1 MPKHNQFI
9 KKLQSRFLAVNN
21 TLENFFNGLRSL
33 KSNIKKIKFTNNSKA
48 ILFFGI
54 SVILVLSYFLI
65 PTFYNKNE
73 VKNIIQNQIFKNYN
87 IEIKINEK
95 IDYSLLPKPHFVAK
109 NVLILRDEREIG
121 LVENLKVFI
130 AANKFFSKNNFK
142 VKDLVFQKTDLNF
155 YIDDLIFFQD
165 LLKTEPSDNKII
177 FKNSNLFF
185 KNSYDEILF
194 INKIKKSE
202 FYYDSINLVN
212 VLSSENE
219 VFNLPYKFV
228 IKNDKFNKLVE
239 SKFNSKKVRLNVENI
254 LYYDEEIKD
263 GLLDIL
269 FINKTTSLKYELK
282 KNSLN
287 FINQNQKNLYDGF
300 IEFIPF
306 YLQANFNY
314 EGLSTKYLFND
325 ESILIEL
332 IKSELLNNQNLNIN
346 IKLNVKDIINI
357 NELNNFYLN
366 LEIESGDIKISDAYV
381 MWKDDLIINLNE
393 SLINYDQ
400 GEIFLT
406 GRINVEIK
414 DTNDFY
420 SSFQINKKFRK
431 EIKQIQFDFNYNFM
445 QENISFDNLII
456 DKKKNNNIE
465 EFIDDFNLN
474 TKVLNKVTL
483 KNFINEFFKIYFG

>member
-9 KKLQSRFLAVNN
+9 KKLQTRILAVNN
-21 TLENFFNGLRSL
+21 ALENFFNGLRSL

-269 FINKTTSLKYELK
+269 FINKTTSLNYELK

-381 MWKDDLIINLNE
+381 MWKDDLAFERIVNNPKRAIGESTIKSIHEYSKSNNLNLE
-393 SLINYDQ
+393 SSSKKMIQENLIKPKAKI
-400 GEIFLT
+400 GL
-406 GRINVEIK
+406 
-414 DTNDFY
+414 
-420 SSFQINKKFRK
+420 SSFL
-431 EIKQIQFDFNYNFM
+431 
-445 QENISFDNLII
+445 NLISKWRNQI
-456 DKKKNNNIE
+456 
-465 EFIDDFNLN
+465 
-474 TKVLNKVTL
+474 KVNK
-483 KNFINEFFKIYFG
+483 INHVKLLQIV

>member
-9 KKLQSRFLAVNN
+9 KKLQTRILAVNN
-21 TLENFFNGLRSL
+21 ALENFFNGLRSL

-269 FINKTTSLKYELK
+269 FINKTTSLNYELK
-282 KNSLN
+282 KNS
-287 FINQNQKNLYDGF
+287 F
-300 IEFIPF
+300 
-306 YLQANFNY
+306 
-314 EGLSTKYLFND
+314 LS
-325 ESILIEL
+325 
-332 IKSELLNNQNLNIN
+332 
-346 IKLNVKDIINI
+346 
-357 NELNNFYLN
+357 
-366 LEIESGDIKISDAYV
+366 
-381 MWKDDLIINLNE
+381 
-393 SLINYDQ
+393 
-400 GEIFLT
+400 
-406 GRINVEIK
+406 
-414 DTNDFY
+414 
-420 SSFQINKKFRK
+420 KFRDRK
-431 EIKQIQFDFNYNFM
+431 WRY
-445 QENISFDNLII
+445 
-456 DKKKNNNIE
+456 
-465 EFIDDFNLN
+465 
-474 TKVLNKVTL
+474 
-483 KNFINEFFKIYFG
+483 

>member
-9 KKLQSRFLAVNN
+9 KKLQSKFLAVNDK
-21 TLENFFNGLRSL
+21 LENFFNGLRSL

-48 ILFFGI
+48 ILFLGI
-54 SVILVLSYFLI
+54 SVILILSYFLI
-65 PTFYNKNE
+65 PTFYDKNE
-73 VKNIIQNQIFKNYN
+73 VKNKIQNQILKNYN
-87 IEIKINEK
+87 IEIKISEK

-109 NVLILRDEREIG
+109 NVVILRNEKEIG
-121 LVENLKVFI
+121 LVKNFKVFI
-130 AANKFFSKNNFK
+130 ATNRFFSKDSFK
-142 VKDLVFQKTDLNF
+142 VKDLVFQKTDFNF
-155 YIDDLIFFQD
+155 YKDDLIFFQK

-177 FKNSNLFF
+177 FKNSNIFF
-185 KNSYDEILF
+185 KDSYDETLF

-202 FYYDSINLVN
+202 FYYDSINLIN

-219 VFNLPYKFV
+219 IFNLPYKLV
-228 IKNDKFNKLVE
+228 IKNDKFNKLVD
-239 SKFNSKKVRLNVENI
+239 SKFSSKKIRLNVENI
-254 LYYDEEIKD
+254 VYYDEEIKN

-269 FINKTTSLKYELK
+269 FINRNTSLKYELK

-287 FINQNQKNLYDGF
+287 FITQNQKNIYDGL
-300 IEFIPF
+300 IEFKPF

-314 EGLSTKYLFND
+314 EGLSTKHLFNND
-325 ESILIEL
+325 SILIEL

-346 IKLNVKDIINI
+346 INLNVKDIINI
-357 NELNNFYLN
+357 DELNDLFLK
-366 LEIESGDIKISDAYV
+366 LEIESGDINLSDSYV
-381 MWKDDLIINLNE
+381 MWKDDLTINLNE

-406 GRINVEIK
+406 GRINVDIK
-414 DTNDFY
+414 DINDFY
-420 SSFQINKKFRK
+420 KSFQVNKKFRK
-431 EIKQIQFDFNYNFM
+431 KIKQIQFDFNYNFT
-445 QENISFDNLII
+445 QEKISFDNLVI

-474 TKVLNKVTL
+474 IKIFNKVTF